1 MRSVLLVIPVFAVS
15 LPLAAQPLR
24 IVNLDRNGHL
34 LATNTIMD
42 QRYSLGWAA
51 SVDGLAPSNMIT
63 LQSRVAHSVSTTFR
77 PILEHPAMFFRL
89 FLEPFATSDLAGHWT
104 SQMLAVA
111 DDPGDF
117 AGWERFEMSID
128 ALGTATT
135 TAAERSNGDSN
146 IYVPTLSM
154 TVASDGTV
162 GGFFTNSPALVLD
175 KDTLL
180 GVMND
185 GGGGCN
191 LFTMV
196 KRAASGFNTAD
207 VQGQWTLLGVAFGIP
222 PATWGGG
229 WIRHELAFD
238 TQGNGIYTAALRS
251 NGDTR
256 LPPACTLHVSP
267 DGSGDSSAGPPFVMA
282 LSKNVCWSVGDD
294 PGDDGRGFY
303 VLVRRAASGFIT
315 ADVEGKWTLFTLS
328 TRDAPPGFAGWGR
341 HELFIDAQGKA
352 TFTAAERSNG
362 DASLPESFTWT
373 LGSDGTA
380 TGWTPPAVMTL
391 DKNLICCV
399 RTESQ
404 GSYTFSIMVRR

>member
-1 MRSVLLVIPVFAVS
+1 MRNVLLVIPALAVS

-34 LATNTIMD
+34 LATNTTVD

-63 LQSRVAHSVSTTFR
+63 LQSRVAHSASTTFR
-77 PILEHPAMFFRL
+77 PILEHPAMFFRI
-89 FLEPFATSDLAGHWT
+89 FLDPFATSDLAGHWT
-104 SQMLAVA
+104 SQMLTVA

-117 AGWERFEMSID
+117 AGWGRFQISIN
-128 ALGTATT
+128 AMGTATT

-146 IYVPTLSM
+146 IYNPILSM

-175 KDTLL
+175 KDTLV

-196 KRAASGFNTAD
+196 KRAASGFSTAD
-207 VQGQWTLLGVAFGIP
+207 LQGQWTLLGVAFGIP

-238 TQGNGIYTAALRS
+238 AQGKGIFTAALRS

-256 LPPACTLHVSP
+256 LPPAFTEYLLP
-267 DGSGDSSAGPPFVMA
+267 DGSGASSAGPPGVMA
-282 LSKNVCWSVGDD
+282 LNKNVTWSVGND

-303 VLVRRAASGFIT
+303 VIVRRAASGFST
-315 ADVEGKWTLFTLS
+315 ADAEGKWTMFTLS
-328 TRDAPPGFAGWGR
+328 TRDGPPGSVGWGR
-341 HELFIDAQGKA
+341 HELIINAQGQA
-352 TFTAAERSNG
+352 SFTAAERSNG
-362 DASLPESFTWT
+362 DSSLPESFTLT
-373 LGSDGTA
+373 VGADGTA
-380 TGWTPPAVMTL
+380 TGLTPPVVMTL
-391 DKNLICCV
+391 DKNVICGV
-399 RTESQ
+399 RTESH
-404 GSYTFSIMVRR
+404 GSYTLSIMVRR